1 MSEINIKVKEET
13 IEFIDKNYQT
23 MAKFRVSIHN
33 MPISNYEYNQIKNLL
48 ETAPELLEVAE
59 MLLHEYNYYHIAE
72 EEHTRQIF
80 EKAKKVVAKAKGE
93 IIDETT

>member
-48 ETAPELLEVAE
+48 ETAPELLEELESLVSTFKNAPE
-59 MLLHEYNYYHIAE
+59 MIDRSYLKRAE
-72 EEHTRQIF
+72 EVIS
-80 EKAKKVVAKAKGE
+80 KAKGE
-93 IIDETT
+93 IDK